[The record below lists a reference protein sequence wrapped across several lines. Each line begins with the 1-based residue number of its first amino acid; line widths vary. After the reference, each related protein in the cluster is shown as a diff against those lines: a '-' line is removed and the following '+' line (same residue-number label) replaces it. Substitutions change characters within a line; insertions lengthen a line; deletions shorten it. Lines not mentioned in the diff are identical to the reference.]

1 MDISHYFEVIRDI
14 DEGAF
19 GAVILA
25 RSRETGREV
34 AIKRMKKKVRSR
46 AECAELKEVKCLE
59 KLRHEN
65 VVRLLQV
72 LKIRDELFLVF
83 EFVQTNL
90 YKFYLE
96 FRAKVLQAHQ
106 GEKIPESLIKSLAFQ
121 SLSGLAYIH
130 KSGYLHRDMKPENL
144 LISDKLVLKIADFGL
159 AKLSRSQ
166 PPFTDYV
173 STRWYRAP
181 ELLLKA
187 ETYSGK
193 VDIFGLG
200 CILAEVFLLA
210 PLFAGENELDQLGK
224 IVNVLGTP
232 PKDWAFAH
240 KQAAKLGIKF
250 RECER
255 VPLKAVLPGASALS
269 LDLIEKMLVYDP
281 LKRISA
287 ADALRHPLFTENVRS
302 SHFGADLLD
311 QPDFDHKHN
320 RSDVFERPPLKHPA
334 FASTRQPA
342 LGDLDLDDD
351 SGAFP
356 AHSHRQ
362 PHAAKG
368 HAPHRAMLN
377 PLDRPKQQRL
387 LDEDLEQLFE
397 PAQEPRSVSKQ
408 TSSFRADISYQEA
421 FQKARRDFDRLDELD
436 EILETDFRSAAL
448 RPPVPSQPPRPEL
461 RSASKPRQAFAA
473 ESPAKQPRPDFG
485 LDDEW
490 DIDLPR
496 VGAQNPRG
504 FLY

>member
-1 MDISHYFEVIRDI
+1 MDIGHYFEVIRDI

-19 GAVILA
+19 GAVTLA

-96 FRAKVLQAHQ
+96 YRAKVRAAYQ
-106 GEKIPESLIKSLAFQ
+106 GEKVPEQVIKSFAFQ

-130 KSGYLHRDMKPENL
+130 KSGYFHRDMKPENL
-144 LISDKLVLKIADFGL
+144 LVSDKLVLKIADFGL
-159 AKLSRSQ
+159 AKLSRSV

-193 VDIFGLG
+193 VDVFGLG
-200 CILAEVFLLA
+200 CILAEVYLLA

-224 IVNVLGTP
+224 MINVLGTP
-232 PKDWAFAH
+232 PKEWVFAH

-250 RECER
+250 RDCER
-255 VPLKAVLPGASALS
+255 VPLKAVLPTASSLS
-269 LDLIEKMLVYDP
+269 VDLIEKMLVYDP
-281 LKRISA
+281 AKRISA
-287 ADALRHPLFTENVRS
+287 ADALKHPLFADHGRS
-302 SHFGADLLD
+302 AHFGGDLLD
-311 QPDFDHKHN
+311 PNDFDSKHN
-320 RSDVFERPPLKHPA
+320 RSDVFERPHRHPH
-334 FASTRQPA
+334 FSSSRQQGLADP
-342 LGDLDLDDD
+342 DLEEPTGQLP
-351 SGAFP
+351 G
-356 AHSHRQ
+356 HSHRGLGLGRGQ
-362 PHAAKG
+362 ASQ
-368 HAPHRAMLN
+368 RATLN
-377 PLDRPKQQRL
+377 PVDRPRL
-387 LDEDLEQLFE
+387 RPFDEDLDSLFD
-397 PAQEPRSVSKQ
+397 PAQAPPSRSKQ
-408 TSSFRADISYQEA
+408 ASLRADLSYQEA
-421 FQKARRDFDRLDELD
+421 FHKARRDLQLDELD
-436 EILETDFRSAAL
+436 EILELDHKASPV
-448 RPPVPSQPPRPEL
+448 RPPVFALSRPAPRPP
-461 RSASKPRQAFAA
+461 SKPRPHFSD
-473 ESPAKQPRPDFG
+473 SPLKQLRPDFG
-485 LDDEW
+485 SDDDW

-496 VGAQNPRG
+496 AGHNPRS